1 MWRRLWLGFSRHRLV
16 LSYCFTLQT
25 ITDPAKVTSETVFTP
40 HLSSDVQ
47 DDTFYTK
54 PWYSAAQWLPSHTDR
69 LASVSLTPPLPPALY
84 LPSANM
90 HNASFIVQLKVYSI
104 PNTMICIL
112 PTGIV
117 PEYPEFFS
125 RASHAFFRWTDR
137 IQTALAER
145 LLLVCVCSCLCVCV
159 FLGKEH
165 GVYVCVAGRLVLI

>member
-1 MWRRLWLGFSRHRLV
+1 MTPSLVGFQQTSPGASLLFHLTDNHGSCKGHIRNRLHTTPVIRCTGWYLLHKTVIFGSSMTPCTHR
-16 LSYCFTLQT
+16 QT
-25 ITDPAKVTSETVFTP
+25 CISQSNP
-40 HLSSDVQ
+40 SS
-47 DDTFYTK
+47 
-54 PWYSAAQWLPSHTDR
+54 
-69 LASVSLTPPLPPALY
+69 PPLPS

-90 HNASFIVQLKVYSI
+90 HNASLVVQLKVYCI

-112 PTGIV
+112 PTGIA

-125 RASHAFFRWTDR
+125 RASHAFFRRTDR